1 MSMDRNDSLLNK
13 FDQVTKELKEIAEKK
28 HIDLARIR
36 ISNKEAE
43 RYRRRYV
50 FYN

>member
-1 MSMDRNDSLLNK
+1 MSIDRSDSLLNK
-13 FDQVTKELKEIAEKK
+13 FDQVTRELREIAEKK
-28 HIDLARIR
+28 HIDLSRIR

-43 RYRRRYV
+43 RYHKRYV